1 MIIEKQIEIPLDIAT
16 EKSEAFH
23 GEENAIDILLHFT
36 SNAKNKTDAYV
47 DNTRSSL
54 AIEIE

>member
-1 MIIEKQIEIPLDIAT
+1 LDTTT

-23 GEENAIDILLHFT
+23 GEENVIDMVLHFT
-36 SNAKNKTDAYV
+36 WKAENKIDAYV

-54 AIEIE
+54 AIEIEQLKIIC